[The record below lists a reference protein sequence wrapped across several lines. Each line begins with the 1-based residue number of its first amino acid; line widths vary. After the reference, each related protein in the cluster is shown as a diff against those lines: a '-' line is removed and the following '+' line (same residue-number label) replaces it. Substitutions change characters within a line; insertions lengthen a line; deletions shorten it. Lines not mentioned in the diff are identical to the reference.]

1 MIHAK
6 AMPVILTTANEVD
19 RWFEAETSDALALPR
34 PLVDEALRI
43 VAKGQ
48 REDDP
53 FRAAL

>member
-1 MIHAK
+1 
-6 AMPVILTTANEVD
+6 MPVILTTANEVD